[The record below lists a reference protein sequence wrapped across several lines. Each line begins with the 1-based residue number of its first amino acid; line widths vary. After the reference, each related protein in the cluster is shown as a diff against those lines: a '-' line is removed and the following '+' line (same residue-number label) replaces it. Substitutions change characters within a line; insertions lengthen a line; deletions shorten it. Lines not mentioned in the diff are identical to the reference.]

1 LKIIVCTFENGDV
14 QKWKKEMKIIVVL
27 LNVDVLLQVKVV
39 RETMN
44 RSLDMWKEVKDISEN
59 VHTPVK
65 SACASVGEAY
75 YV

>member
-1 LKIIVCTFENGDV
+1 LKIIVYTFENGDV

-59 VHTPVK
+59 VPTPVK